1 MTTVPRKPTI
11 ITSGLDANLAHAL
24 QPVKDSIEMITG
36 AKKGQPEIVGLS
48 GYVAIADVVN
58 KINEIISRINAS
70 GTAKLNTNTIVDGFF
85 DAVYPVGSI
94 VCLSTDK
101 NPKDYFPRASWTS
114 LGVLVVDSS
123 GESIELWERS
133 L

>member
-1 MTTVPRKPTI
+1 MAIRQCFLF
-11 ITSGLDANLAHAL
+11 TSGFKA
-24 QPVKDSIEMITG
+24 SIG
-36 AKKGQPEIVGLS
+36 RV
-48 GYVAIADVVN
+48 VA
-58 KINEIISRINAS
+58 
-70 GTAKLNTNTIVDGFF
+70 GFF
-85 DAVYPVGSI
+85 FDTFFPIGSI